1 MSRLLIEC
9 TYVFEHPND
18 NSGIQ
23 RVVRNIIGQ
32 LGKVT
37 SEIEC
42 IPVILYR
49 GQVYRVI
56 SLRPVSRTDTFPYL
70 SQLHSRA
77 RAFHHRYWTKHAQL
91 EQRWPMNSS
100 HSARRVLYVLAKLL
114 GLTIETILNL
124 TDFARTDAP
133 PKNRAVPF
141 SPEAGDQLL
150 MLDSSWHADLFPL
163 AEKLKRQGVG
173 IISVIYDLIPITHPQ
188 FCDAGLVVVFHN
200 WFNWISKI
208 ADGFICISSTIQKQV
223 EAEVTDR
230 LGKDEASERWFDHFY
245 LGSELDLVKQLEQL
259 DAALVNA
266 FSDHMPT
273 YLMVS
278 TIEPRKNHSYLL
290 DAFDLLWK
298 NNVPVRLCI
307 IGKIGWKCE
316 ALIARIKKH
325 PEFNKKLFMFNKLD
339 DNGLQYA
346 YQHAKALVFPSFV
359 EGFGLPIVEAMQR
372 HLPVMASDIP
382 VFKEI
387 GSEFIAY
394 FNLSD
399 PNSLAD
405 LVKRY
410 ETDNLFPAEK
420 PMTDWNWILWQESA
434 QQLIDRTNS
443 HITNQ
448 NQCIGLNSDTHA
460 HSL

>member
-1 MSRLLIEC
+1 MSRLLVEC

-32 LGKVT
+32 LDKI
-37 SEIEC
+37 SSPREC

-49 GQVYRVI
+49 GEVYQVV
-56 SLRPVSRTDTFPYL
+56 SLRPVSRTDSVPFL
-70 SQLHSRA
+70 SRIYSKA
-77 RAFHHRYWTKHAQL
+77 KSFHHRFWTKHASL
-91 EQRWPMNSS
+91 EQTWPMQRS
-100 HSARRVLYVLAKLL
+100 HNARRALFVLAKLL
-114 GLTIETILNL
+114 GLSIDLALSL
-124 TDFARTDAP
+124 TAFASTDTP
-133 PKNRAVPF
+133 PKTRAIPF
-141 SPEAGDQLL
+141 KPEPGDQLL
-150 MLDSSWHADLFPL
+150 MLDSSWYADLFPL

-188 FCDAGLVVVFHN
+188 FCDAGLVAVFHH
-200 WFNWISKI
+200 WFDWISRI
-208 ADGFICISSTIQKQV
+208 ADGFICISATIQHQV
-223 EAEVTDR
+223 EKEVSDR
-230 LGKDEASERWFDHFY
+230 LGHEEAHKRWFDHFY
-245 LGSELDLVKQLEQL
+245 LGSELDLARSMGTPDTK
-259 DAALVNA
+259 LVNA

-290 DAFDLLWK
+290 DAFDLLW
-298 NNVPVRLCI
+298 NANVPVRLCI

-325 PEFNKKLFMFNKLD
+325 PEVNKKLFMFNKLD
-339 DNGLQYA
+339 DTGLQYA

-387 GSEFIAY
+387 GSEFVAY
-394 FNLSD
+394 FKLSD
-399 PNSLAD
+399 PNSLAT
-405 LVKRY
+405 LIKRF

-420 PMTDWNWILWQESA
+420 PLSDWKWILWQESA

-443 HITNQ
+443 HIANHNQ
-448 NQCIGLNSDTHA
+448 RIGLTSDTHA